1 MYLTESRLRKIISEA
16 IEEEISQAK
25 KQELI
30 LKGQKLIPMLK
41 NEDPEIVESTR
52 FVIDT
57 LVGIDYQEFADSA
70 AKYIDML
77 DQSDDEYGGELSYSG
92 NQRIQMIEEIANV
105 AYLDAVRT
113 AFYLDEFEE
122 QEPEF

>member
-16 IEEEISQAK
+16 IEEEIIDKAVLQQKGK
-25 KQELI
+25 KIIRLLENPDPMIVNTAREL
-30 LKGQKLIPMLK
+30 
-41 NEDPEIVESTR
+41 
-52 FVIDT
+52 IDT

-70 AKYIDML
+70 AKYIEML
-77 DQSDDEYGGELSYSG
+77 DKSDDEYGGELSYSG

-113 AFYLDEFEE
+113 AFYLDEVEE

>member
-16 IEEEISQAK
+16 IEEEIIDKAVLQQKGK
-25 KQELI
+25 KIIRLLENPDPMIVNTAREL
-30 LKGQKLIPMLK
+30 
-41 NEDPEIVESTR
+41 
-52 FVIDT
+52 IDT
-57 LVGIDYQEFADSA
+57 LVGLDYQEFADSA
-70 AKYIDML
+70 AKYIEML
-77 DQSDDEYGGELSYSG
+77 DKSDDEYGGELSYSG

>member
-16 IEEEISQAK
+16 IEEEIIDKAVLQQKGK
-25 KQELI
+25 KIIRLLENPDPMIVNTAREL
-30 LKGQKLIPMLK
+30 
-41 NEDPEIVESTR
+41 
-52 FVIDT
+52 IDT

>member
-16 IEEEISQAK
+16 IEEEISQAE

-41 NEDPEIVESTR
+41 NKDPEIVESTR

-77 DQSDDEYGGELSYSG
+77 DKSDDEYGGELSYSG

>member
-16 IEEEISQAK
+16 IEEEIIDKAVLQQKGK
-25 KQELI
+25 KIIRLLENPDPMIVNTAREL
-30 LKGQKLIPMLK
+30 
-41 NEDPEIVESTR
+41 
-52 FVIDT
+52 IDT

-70 AKYIDML
+70 AKYIDTL
-77 DQSDDEYGGELSYSG
+77 DKSDDEYGGELSYVG
-92 NQRIQMIEEIANV
+92 EQRKKMIEEIANV

-113 AFYLDEFEE
+113 AFYLDEVEE